1 MTYICTI
8 KLSNKNNTMK
18 KIHLLLLAVIVSI
31 TVNAQTTKWDFDAV
45 HSSVNFSIEHMV
57 ISEVA
62 GQFKKFE
69 GSVFS
74 DKEDFTDAKIN
85 FVISVNSI
93 NTDNDMRDTH
103 LKSADFFDAEK
114 FPLISFKSTSFKKIK
129 EKNYQLIGEFTMHGV
144 TKTITLNVVYGGNVV
159 DPYKNTKA
167 GFKITGTL
175 NRKDY
180 GLTWSKTI
188 ENGGLMVGDEVNFT
202 CRVELAKAK

>member
-1 MTYICTI
+1 
-8 KLSNKNNTMK
+8 MK
-18 KIHLLLLAVIVSI
+18 KINLLLLTVFATI
-31 TVNAQTTKWDFDAV
+31 TVNAQTTKWDFDAA

-57 ISEVA
+57 ISEVT

-85 FVISVNSI
+85 FVISANSI
-93 NTDNDMRDTH
+93 NTDNEMRDTH
-103 LKSADFFDAEK
+103 LKSADFFDVEK
-114 FPLISFKSTSFKKIK
+114 FPMATFKSTSFNKVND
-129 EKNYQLIGEFTMHGV
+129 KNYKLTGEFTMHGV
-144 TKTITLNVVYGGNVV
+144 TKTVTFDVTFGGIAV

-180 GLTWSKTI
+180 GLNWSKTI
-188 ENGGLMVGDEVNFT
+188 ETGGLMVGDIATFT
-202 CRVELAKAK
+202 CRVELTKAK